1 MAEGCDSGSK
11 ESRDWSRFC
20 KALSE
25 LKQGSDLQYS
35 RGVVMFPKRRRGMM
49 QESPHLRTGC
59 WVSDRVGVS
68 GGGSG
73 SYLAILRYLPTAE
86 GVDE

>member
-1 MAEGCDSGSK
+1 M
-11 ESRDWSRFC
+11 
-20 KALSE
+20 L
-25 LKQGSDLQYS
+25 
-35 RGVVMFPKRRRGMM
+35 

-59 WVSDRVGVS
+59 WDCHRVGVS